1 MATNVD
7 ISDSKLWPDFVTKA
21 FIDIMVDEVT
31 KGKMPNETNTVTAS
45 EEVWRNYLKVHDKAS
60 QFQKKGCDHYK
71 LLEII
76 FNKNNATGVLHHSS
90 TQDPPNTYEE
100 NELDNQYLNNG
111 SASHVCVNGDSSD
124 DDLHEV
130 EHITRSGKIQ
140 VQLRGIGIGVW
151 RLLQGV
157 TSDCSLTKC
166 VTVLDEMEDI
176 PHDAYGKA
184 LEKFMNPDWR
194 EVFIAMSVERKR
206 GWVLRL

>member
-1 MATNVD
+1 M
-7 ISDSKLWPDFVTKA
+7 
-21 FIDIMVDEVT
+21 
-31 KGKMPNETNTVTAS
+31 
-45 EEVWRNYLKVHDKAS
+45 
-60 QFQKKGCDHYK
+60 
-71 LLEII
+71 EII

-90 TQDPPNTYEE
+90 TQDPPNTDEE

-111 SASHVCVNGDSSD
+111 SVSHVRVNGDSSD

-130 EHITRSGKIQ
+130 EHITRSGKRQ
-140 VQLRGIGIGVW
+140 VQVRSKKESTSHMMGEALSAWAKASLAKAERYRDRSVEATS
-151 RLLQGV
+151 RV
-157 TSDCSLTKC
+157 TSDFSLTKC
-166 VTVLDEMEDI
+166 VTILDEMEDI

>member
-1 MATNVD
+1 M
-7 ISDSKLWPDFVTKA
+7 
-21 FIDIMVDEVT
+21 
-31 KGKMPNETNTVTAS
+31 
-45 EEVWRNYLKVHDKAS
+45 
-60 QFQKKGCDHYK
+60 
-71 LLEII
+71 EII

-90 TQDPPNTYEE
+90 TQDPPNTDEE

-111 SASHVCVNGDSSD
+111 SVSHVRVNGDSSD

-130 EHITRSGKIQ
+130 EHITRSGKRQ
-140 VQLRGIGIGVW
+140 VQVRSKKESTSHMMGEA
-151 RLLQGV
+151 LLAWAKASLAKAERYRDRSVEATSRV
-157 TSDCSLTKC
+157 TSNYSLTKC